1 MNLLTDAVNS
11 FIAKA
16 PPLAHDSL
24 KAELDVLTG
33 NYQHLCSRLN
43 GKSKTLQV
51 PVPNLLISV
60 CHFIYTLGQKYLDHL
75 DILVLGNIAHSF
87 C

>member
-1 MNLLTDAVNS
+1 MNQKEQKVNLLTDAVNS

-51 PVPNLLISV
+51 HLPTPLIAV
-60 CHFIYTLGQKYLDHL
+60 
-75 DILVLGNIAHSF
+75 VIAG
-87 C
+87 